1 MDTVTAADKTYPLDK
16 RGFLADPG
24 VWDLDFAAAMASRLG
39 MPGELTLLHLK
50 VVLFVRHFF
59 IRRGRVPRIFETCRG
74 CGLSLT
80 TLRTLFPCGYQR
92 AVCRLSGISYDT
104 IDRNHHA
111 LTFETRFRKRARQDG
126 DEPFRPGSRLSR
138 RRRG

>member
-1 MDTVTAADKTYPLDK
+1 MDTVTVADKSYPLDK

-24 VWDLDFAAAMASRLG
+24 VWDLGFASAMASRLG
-39 MPGELTLLHLK
+39 MSGELTLLHLK

-59 IRRGRVPRIFETCRG
+59 IRRGRVPRIFETCKG

-111 LTFETRFRKRARQDG
+111 LTFETRFRRNQRREG
-126 DEPFRPGSRLSR
+126 TSPGRPGSHPNQR
-138 RRRG
+138 RRD

>member
-24 VWDLDFAAAMASRLG
+24 VWDLDFASAMASRLG
-39 MPGELTLLHLK
+39 MSGELTLLHLK

-74 CGLSLT
+74 CGMSLT

-111 LTFETRFRKRARQDG
+111 LTFETRV
-126 DEPFRPGSRLSR
+126 R
-138 RRRG
+138 RRESRSRDVPDRPRSRPIHRPHG